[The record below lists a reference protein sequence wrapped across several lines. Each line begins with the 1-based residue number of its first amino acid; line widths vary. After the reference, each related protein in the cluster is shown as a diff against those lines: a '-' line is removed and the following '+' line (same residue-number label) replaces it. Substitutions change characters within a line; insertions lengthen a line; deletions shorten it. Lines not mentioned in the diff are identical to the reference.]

1 MQETQAAG
9 ASARPLVGPTGK
21 PILGSLLEAW
31 DDPLTLFQTSALSH
45 GGVIRLKFLNYEYV
59 LVSSPEGAKHVLVDN
74 PKNYQK
80 SRNYDGLKV
89 MLGNGLLTS
98 EGEFWKRQRRLS
110 QPAFHR
116 DKLVRFADQMVSAT
130 DDMLRDWDEHAKLGK
145 PFDVHREMMAV
156 TLRIVGLTLFSVDI
170 AGTQADEI
178 GDAVTVAIHWCNKHV
193 ESVFRV
199 PLAVPIPRNVKFRRA
214 LKTLDSTVNNIIQ
227 DRRKSGELGNDLLS
241 MYMQASD
248 ADTGEKMTDKQ
259 LRDEVMTLIL
269 AGHETTANALTW
281 TFYLLSKHPEV
292 REKLKEEVTRV
303 LGDRTPTFD
312 DVKSLEYTSWVIQE
326 GMRHYPPVWVFE
338 REALED
344 DVIDG
349 FHVPKGAGVA
359 VSPWVMHRSPKYW
372 ENAEAFDP
380 ERFSAARA
388 ASRSK
393 HLYLPFGGGQRV
405 CIGNMF
411 AMMEAQLML
420 ARITQKFFLNHDP
433 THVVEPEPVVTLR
446 PKYGM
451 RMSVAPASVEG
462 QSKLA

>member
-1 MQETQAAG
+1 MGEAQSVTR
-9 ASARPLVGPTGK
+9 SAQPLTGPKGK

-31 DDPLTLFQTSALSH
+31 DDPLSLFDQAAASH
-45 GGVIRLKFLNYEYV
+45 GGVIRLRFLNYEYV

-130 DDMLRDWDEHAKLGK
+130 DDMLNEWQTRAASGE

-156 TLRIVGLTLFSVDI
+156 TLRIVGLTLFNVDM
-170 AGTQADEI
+170 AGEQAERI

-214 LKTLDSTVNNIIQ
+214 LRTLDSTVNEIIV

-248 ADTGEKMTDKQ
+248 AETGEKMNDKQ

-281 TFYLLSKHPEV
+281 TFYLLSKHPEI
-292 REKLKEEVTRV
+292 RAKLKEEVTRV

-312 DVKSLEYTSWVIQE
+312 DVKQLEYTSWVIQE

-349 FHVPKGAGVA
+349 FRVPKGSGVA
-359 VSPWVMHRSPKYW
+359 VSPWVMHRSAKYW
-372 ENAEAFDP
+372 ENPDAFDP
-380 ERFSAARA
+380 ERFSPARS

-393 HLYLPFGGGQRV
+393 HLYLPFGGGPRV

-420 ARITQKFFLNHDP
+420 ARITQKFFLHHDP
-433 THVVEPEPVVTLR
+433 SHVAEPEPVVTLR

-451 RMSVAPASVEG
+451 RMTLTPSSAENAS
-462 QSKLA
+462 